1 MTSVSSHLQLHQKR
15 NRSGSKEGPS
25 SGAYYT
31 CTTTSACTAL
41 GFELGKFCETS
52 GNEGEEGGSKF
63 ALSKLAPSF
72 SSCYVTARL
81 HGPGAKAEAELP
93 SHRQCFFQLLFLGKS
108 VKNLEGLF
116 CSALFFFLL
125 LG

>member
-81 HGPGAKAEAELP
+81 HGPGAIAKLGGIALP
-93 SHRQCFFQLLFLGKS
+93 QTMFFNPFLEES
-108 VKNLEGLF
+108 VKNLEGLL